1 MIAQIAIAVTL
12 AAPSWIGLD
21 GRSKPVIETGKK
33 GALVFFVLPD
43 CPIAN
48 GYAPEMER
56 IRAEYSGKLSSWKVY
71 CESGFLV
78 KDAKKHVTEYNWGGQ
93 ATLNGPSPK
102 SAALTSTFKIS
113 VAPTAVLFDQS
124 GKVVYRGRI
133 DDRYYALGKRR
144 AQTTR
149 RDFRL
154 AIDAFLAGKAIPK
167 PHGDPIGCTL
177 TEY

>member
-1 MIAQIAIAVTL
+1 MIAQIAIALTL

-21 GRSKPVIETGKK
+21 GRSKPVIGTGKK
-33 GALVFFVLPD
+33 GAIVFFVLPD

-71 CESGFLV
+71 CEPGFLV
-78 KDAKKHVTEYNWGGQ
+78 KDAKNHVSEYKWGGQ
-93 ATLNGPSPK
+93 ATLNGPTPK
-102 SAALTSTFKIS
+102 SPALTSTHKVS
-113 VAPTAVLFDQS
+113 VAPTAVLFDSS

-133 DDRYYALGKRR
+133 DDRYYALGKQRPK
-144 AQTTR
+144 ATR

-154 AIDAFLAGKAIPK
+154 AIEAFLAGKAIPK
-167 PHGDPIGCTL
+167 PLGDPIGCTL